1 MSTQSRNA
9 WTAELTRPLVDSW
22 WTVVAGVCF
31 GLAAAMVALDYVP
44 SAPNGPGELQVF
56 ALGLVIGLMVFVG
69 PPLVRSAVNPV
80 ICSEP
85 TMRRL
90 TEVPILVGIPRV
102 STQDTREAAR
112 RRRLLN
118 VFLSGLAIVALAATA
133 MVVWT

>member
-1 MSTQSRNA
+1 
-9 WTAELTRPLVDSW
+9 VDSW